1 VAQPVPFVV
10 DPLDGI
16 GTYDIRL
23 DDVDLETVTSLD
35 MIVRDAATGEELIR
49 EHFDF
54 SEFIQP

>member
-1 VAQPVPFVV
+1 VPFVV

-35 MIVRDAATGEELIR
+35 MIVRDAVTGEELIR